1 MEKPKSVKEL
11 MVERFVKVREGDRVY
26 EVIQEIVK
34 DRETMLACVVDENGK
49 LKGIITPKEILRAVE
64 VREFGAIKHPFFEG
78 PKILHLLTS
87 RYAKDIMSPPVSVKP
102 ESKIEEAID
111 IMLDKGFYEVPVVDK
126 KGKILGEI
134 NYFNTIISSV
144 EYLKKEQ

>member
-11 MVERFVKVREGDRVY
+11 MVEKFVKVREGDRVY

-64 VREFGAIKHPFFEG
+64 VREFGAIKYPFFEG

-126 KGKILGEI
+126 EGKILGEI